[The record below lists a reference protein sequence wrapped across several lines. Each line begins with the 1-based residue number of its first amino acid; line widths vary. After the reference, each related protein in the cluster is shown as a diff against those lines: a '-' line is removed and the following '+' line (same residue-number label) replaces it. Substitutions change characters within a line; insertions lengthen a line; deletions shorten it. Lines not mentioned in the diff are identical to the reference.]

1 MKNLTNTIQIFI
13 FFFIINFSSEAQN
26 SRVNTTQSIEIEKI
40 IEIKKELNKN
50 KSMLR
55 IQIFNGS
62 REDANKIKGK
72 FENIKVD
79 SIIDMVYETPNY
91 KIWIGNYKTQLE
103 ADRKLLEIKRY
114 FPDAFI
120 FRPILKPIIEKDE
133 IKEN

>member
-55 IQIFNGS
+55 IQI
-62 REDANKIKGK
+62 
-72 FENIKVD
+72 
-79 SIIDMVYETPNY
+79 
-91 KIWIGNYKTQLE
+91 
-103 ADRKLLEIKRY
+103 
-114 FPDAFI
+114 
-120 FRPILKPIIEKDE
+120 
-133 IKEN
+133 